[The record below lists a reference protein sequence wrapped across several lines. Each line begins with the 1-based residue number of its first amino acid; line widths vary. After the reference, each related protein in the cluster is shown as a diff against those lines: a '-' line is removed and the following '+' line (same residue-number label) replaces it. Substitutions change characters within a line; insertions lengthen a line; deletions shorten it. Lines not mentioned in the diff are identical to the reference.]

1 MCCTTAGRRQRA
13 CDPRAAFR
21 TRSRFRFRLALTVS
35 SRSNDGTADAILLH
49 DTFLLGFKKQ
59 DPNTTILAPSLATTD
74 YGIAVAHGHEDLVR
88 FLNRL
93 LLDMREDGRLEQ
105 LYDKHFAGLGAPAD
119 MPPLPAPE
127 WID

>member
-1 MCCTTAGRRQRA
+1 MRSAK
-13 CDPRAAFR
+13 AFQ

-35 SRSNDGTADAILLH
+35 WRSNDGDADAILLH
-49 DTFLLGFKKQ
+49 DTFLLGFHKQ
-59 DPNTTILAPSLATTD
+59 EPNTKTLTPSLGTSD
-74 YGIAVAHGHEDLVR
+74 YGIAVAYGHEDLVR

-105 LYDKHFAGLGAPAD
+105 LYDKHFAGLDAPAD